1 VLQALAVAI
10 CTEPECP
17 KIGRFYIVSPMHE
30 NPDHVHDSRIEL
42 KL

>member
-1 VLQALAVAI
+1 MLQALAVAT

-30 NPDHVHDSRIEL
+30 NPDHVHDSQIEL
-42 KL
+42 QL